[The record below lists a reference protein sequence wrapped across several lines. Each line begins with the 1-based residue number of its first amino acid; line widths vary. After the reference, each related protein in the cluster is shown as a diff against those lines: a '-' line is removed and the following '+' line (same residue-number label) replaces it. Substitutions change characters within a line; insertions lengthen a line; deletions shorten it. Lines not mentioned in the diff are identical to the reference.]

1 MIVLTVYSRPQ
12 CHLCERLLDELEP
25 LAAGRAR
32 VDVVDISQD
41 LELEAELG
49 LRIPVLRAG
58 DEELCCY
65 HLDTDRVE
73 RFLAAT
79 A

>member
-1 MIVLTVYSRPQ
+1 MIVLTVYSRPE
-12 CHLCERLLDELEP
+12 CHLCEQLLEE
-25 LAAGRAR
+25 LAALAGERAR
-32 VDVVDISQD
+32 VDVVDISED

-65 HLDTDRVE
+65 RLDADRVE

>member
-12 CHLCERLLDELEP
+12 CHLCERLLDELAP

-32 VDVVDISQD
+32 VDVIDISED

-65 HLDTDRVE
+65 QLDADRVE